1 MRLSFKIACASLAL
15 TCLTGCATVSTGNE
29 EAAEEAQASLPEIA
43 AEWKAAE
50 QRVVGEPVGW
60 IAAFN
65 DPVLE
70 TLVREA
76 QANNRDLAAAAASV
90 DASRA
95 AAGLARSALSPQVA
109 ASAGTQNQGLVD
121 GPDSSSASL
130 GVQASW
136 EVDLWGRLR
145 SGREGAV
152 RSVEA
157 AEADYRFSQY
167 SIAAAV
173 ASSYFLAIEAD
184 RQRALTQSIV
194 EALTETDR
202 ITRVRFENGIG
213 NAQDVALSGSNLA
226 DARNDLIEIEGAQ
239 RNALRALEVLLGRYP
254 GADLQVRTS
263 LPAVP
268 APPPVGVPA
277 DILER
282 RPDLIAAERRIAE
295 AITGVNEAKAAK
307 LPSLSLTG
315 SLGGSSNDLSNILN
329 PSNLAWTAASSLLAP
344 IIDGGALDAQV
355 DLANTEVQAAAAN
368 YASAALDAFSDVESA
383 LDQET
388 VLRRRRVEL
397 EQSAAQANE
406 ALRLAQLRY
415 NEGETDLIDVLNI
428 LNRVLGAE
436 SSLITVKRSQ
446 LTERVNLNLALG
458 GSWE

>member
-1 MRLSFKIACASLAL
+1 MKLSFKPILTSLTLVGLAA
-15 TCLTGCATVSTGNE
+15 CATVSTSIE
-29 EAAEEAQASLPEIA
+29 EAAEEAEAALPTIPA
-43 AEWKAAE
+43 DWKMVE
-50 QRVVGEPVGW
+50 QRIVGEPVGW
-60 IAAFN
+60 IAAFD
-65 DPVLE
+65 DPVLDA
-70 TLVREA
+70 LVREA
-76 QANNRDLAAAAASV
+76 QLNNRDLAAAAASV

-95 AAGLARSALSPQVA
+95 AAGLARSALSPQIA
-109 ASAGTQNQGLVD
+109 GTAGTQNQGLVD
-121 GPDSSSASL
+121 GPDTSTASL

-152 RSVEA
+152 RSLEA

-173 ASSYFLAIEAD
+173 ASSYFLAIEAS
-184 RQRALTQSIV
+184 RQKALTQSIV
-194 EALTETDR
+194 ESLTETDR
-202 ITRVRFENGIG
+202 ITKVRFDNGIG
-213 NAQDVALSGSNLA
+213 NAQDVALSASNLA
-226 DARNDLIEIEGAQ
+226 DARNDLIEIEGAE

-254 GADLQVRTS
+254 AADLQVRAS

-268 APPPVGVPA
+268 APPPIGVPA

-355 DLANTEVQAAAAN
+355 DLADAEVQAAAAN

-388 VLRRRRVEL
+388 VLRRRRAEL
-397 EQSAAQANE
+397 EQSASQARE
-406 ALRLAQLRY
+406 ALRLARLRY
-415 NEGETDLIDVLNI
+415 DEGETDLIDVLNI
-428 LNRVLGAE
+428 QNRVFGAE
-436 SSLITVKRSQ
+436 SNLITVQ
-446 LTERVNLNLALG
+446 
-458 GSWE
+458 